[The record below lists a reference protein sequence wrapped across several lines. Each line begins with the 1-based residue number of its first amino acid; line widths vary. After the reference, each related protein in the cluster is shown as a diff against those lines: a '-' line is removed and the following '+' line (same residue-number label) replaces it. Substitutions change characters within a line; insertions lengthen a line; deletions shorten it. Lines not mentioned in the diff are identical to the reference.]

1 MHTLYMYVSHYPQPP
16 PQPQPIPTQ
25 AGGRQVL
32 IPTPTPPPHSQPL
45 LFPQHVPSTGQVG
58 MRPPVGYPHMA
69 VPGLPPQMPQQML
82 FQQMQNYQFQQ
93 PGQNFGAAPPQQI
106 NLQLQQP
113 TLQMPPP
120 TQPSY
125 TRKTGRGKNAIRIIN
140 PETGAEVK
148 VDAGSNES
156 PQPSRPLLT
165 TTPAMMTSSVTAPG
179 GEGSTPRSAPS
190 EEFKRMV
197 AQAASEPRP
206 PPPPNAIIRNPND
219 NRQQLPKE
227 EERKKEVSPSSQI
240 SVPQGREEKDI
251 VGTESK
257 QIVES
262 THPLLVK
269 PTVEKSQQ
277 QLGKASSDVPTGVAT
292 VPASA
297 PPTAVATL
305 VDSGI
310 TDRNLVS
317 QEKTQAPPPVG
328 TVAPS
333 DGSTPLEAK
342 DKNGQQEMAE
352 EQEVKKTNLVEASQV
367 VSAVGPKM
375 IESATGEKLTATH
388 EVETEIPAQ
397 LETKV
402 PVPPVEQETKRPV
415 SPAQQ
420 DAKRLEPSVQQEIPS
435 STPVAEEPS
444 PPHSQIVPEPSNL
457 PESLSKSQ
465 STDFE
470 SSSPSSQN
478 AEESTAPL
486 GLDSAPEIP
495 PATENKHGSE
505 PVSSAP
511 VAETPDK
518 DEGPTESTESVL
530 QSKQGQDLR
539 KREDDEKLESQPEA
553 VVTPEPLGEEI
564 VKNIESQTSAPPV
577 SEPLRTKDEL
587 QLVPSSEREKGGNAV
602 NIEPKQQDQQEVL

>member
-1 MHTLYMYVSHYPQPP
+1 
-16 PQPQPIPTQ
+16 
-25 AGGRQVL
+25 
-32 IPTPTPPPHSQPL
+32 
-45 LFPQHVPSTGQVG
+45 
-58 MRPPVGYPHMA
+58 MA
-69 VPGLPPQMPQQML
+69 VPGLPPHMPQQML
-82 FQQMQNYQFQQ
+82 FQQMQNYQLQQ

-113 TLQMPPP
+113 MQMPPP
-120 TQPSY
+120 TQPAY

-148 VDAGSNES
+148 VDTGSNES

-165 TTPAMMTSSVTAPG
+165 ATPAVMTSSVTAPG
-179 GEGSTPRSAPS
+179 GEGSTSRSGTS

-219 NRQQLPKE
+219 NRQQPPKE
-227 EERKKEVSPSSQI
+227 EERKKEEVSPSSQI
-240 SVPQGREEKDI
+240 SVPQENEGKEI
-251 VGTESK
+251 AGTESK

-262 THPLLVK
+262 THPLSVK
-269 PTVEKSQQ
+269 PTVEESSSVLSQQ
-277 QLGKASSDVPTGVAT
+277 QLAKASSDAPTEVTT
-292 VPASA
+292 VPAPA
-297 PPTAVATL
+297 PAAMATL
-305 VDSGI
+305 VDSSV
-310 TDRNLVS
+310 TDRNVIS
-317 QEKTQAPPPVG
+317 QEKTQPPPVG
-328 TVAPS
+328 TAAPN
-333 DGSTPLEAK
+333 DGGTPLEAE
-342 DKNGQQEMAE
+342 DKNLQQEMAD
-352 EQEVKKTNLVEASQV
+352 EQEVKKTNLIEASQV
-367 VSAVGPKM
+367 ASTVGPKM
-375 IESATGEKLTATH
+375 IESATGEKLTVTH
-388 EVETEIPAQ
+388 EVEAERPAQ
-397 LETKV
+397 LETEA
-402 PVPPVEQETKRPV
+402 PVPPVEQEAKRPV

-420 DAKRLEPSVQQEIPS
+420 DAKKLEPFVQQEIPS
-435 STPVAEEPS
+435 TTPAAEEPP
-444 PPHSQIVPEPSNL
+444 PPHNQIVPEPSNL

-478 AEESTAPL
+478 EEETTAPL

-495 PATENKHGSE
+495 PATENKRRSE

-530 QSKQGQDLR
+530 QSKQVQDLR
-539 KREDDEKLESQPEA
+539 EREDGQKLESPPEA

-577 SEPLRTKDEL
+577 SEPLRTKDKS
-587 QLVPSSEREKGGNAV
+587 QLVPDSEREKGGDAV
-602 NIEPKQQDQQEVL
+602 GVVVEPKQQEQQEVWQGSFVALPDKKC

>member
-1 MHTLYMYVSHYPQPP
+1 
-16 PQPQPIPTQ
+16 
-25 AGGRQVL
+25 
-32 IPTPTPPPHSQPL
+32 
-45 LFPQHVPSTGQVG
+45 
-58 MRPPVGYPHMA
+58 
-69 VPGLPPQMPQQML
+69 
-82 FQQMQNYQFQQ
+82 
-93 PGQNFGAAPPQQI
+93 
-106 NLQLQQP
+106 
-113 TLQMPPP
+113 MPPP

-165 TTPAMMTSSVTAPG
+165 TAPAMMTSPVTAPG
-179 GEGSTPRSAPS
+179 GEGSTPRSGPS
-190 EEFKRMV
+190 EEFKRKV
-197 AQAASEPRP
+197 AQAASDTRP

-219 NRQQLPKE
+219 SRQQPTKE

-262 THPLLVK
+262 THPLPVK
-269 PTVEKSQQ
+269 PTVEKSSSVLSQQ
-277 QLGKASSDVPTGVAT
+277 QLTKATSDTPTGVAT

-310 TDRNLVS
+310 TDRNIVS

-342 DKNGQQEMAE
+342 DKNIQQKTAE

-397 LETKV
+397 LETKA

-420 DAKRLEPSVQQEIPS
+420 DPKRLEPSVQQEIPS

-478 AEESTAPL
+478 AEENTAPL

-505 PVSSAP
+505 PVSSTP

-530 QSKQGQDLR
+530 QSKQAQDLR
-539 KREDDEKLESQPEA
+539 KREDDQKLESQPEA
-553 VVTPEPLGEEI
+553 VVTPEPLGEET

-577 SEPLRTKDEL
+577 FEPLRTKDEL
-587 QLVPSSEREKGGNAV
+587 QLAPSSEREKGGDAVGAV
-602 NIEPKQQDQQEVL
+602 NIEPKQQDQQEVR